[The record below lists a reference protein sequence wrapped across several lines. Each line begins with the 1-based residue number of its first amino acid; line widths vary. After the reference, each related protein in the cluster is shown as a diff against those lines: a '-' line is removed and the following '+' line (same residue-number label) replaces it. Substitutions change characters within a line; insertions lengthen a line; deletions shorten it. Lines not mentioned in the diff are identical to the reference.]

1 MSPMHIKG
9 IENGYTDFGINIDTP
24 ELLKFSHKIL
34 MSVK

>member
-24 ELLKFSHKIL
+24 ELLQKIFS
-34 MSVK
+34 